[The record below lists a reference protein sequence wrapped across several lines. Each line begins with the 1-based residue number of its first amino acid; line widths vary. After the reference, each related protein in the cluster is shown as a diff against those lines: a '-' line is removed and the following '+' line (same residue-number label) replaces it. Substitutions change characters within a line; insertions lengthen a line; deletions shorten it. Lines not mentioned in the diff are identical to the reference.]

1 MVLSSLKQKQESDWC
16 YTANNLLLASP
27 VVVLITSEFCYSNT
41 CRSLCQ
47 QNAVM
52 EGTSM
57 DSLPRNSCLG
67 EQVPLG
73 LLGNTP
79 ELAARHLLW
88 YGWIINLNLVLIVGK
103 ESVVSPVGEG
113 MQNLSSLPHKWPR
126 NICVSFPET
135 FLSRHGV
142 LRGLENLG
150 TKKRLLGTWIF
161 QTLVILVISPY
172 TQTRLDL
179 GP

>member
-1 MVLSSLKQKQESDWC
+1 MIDVTQQTICFLHPRWWCLSLQSSA
-16 YTANNLLLASP
+16 TAILAEAF
-27 VVVLITSEFCYSNT
+27 VNKMQLWKELAWI
-41 CRSLCQ
+41 LCQ
-47 QNAVM
+47 
-52 EGTSM
+52 EI
-57 DSLPRNSCLG
+57 LLG

-113 MQNLSSLPHKWPR
+113 MQDLSSLPHKWPR

-135 FLSRHGV
+135 FLSRHWV
-142 LRGLENLG
+142 LCGLENLG
-150 TKKRLLGTWIF
+150 TKKRLLVTWFF